1 VAIYEYQARTQTGET
16 QTGTVEASNEEN
28 ALQILQRINLV
39 VVSIKSVEAT
49 PVYLRQFKFFQR
61 VSSRDLSIFSRQLAT
76 LFAAAVPLVESLH
89 TLANQTENPKLQEAL
104 LDIVAD
110 VDGGMEFDQA
120 LAQYPNIFSNFYVQI
135 VKAGEESGTLDKVLN
150 YLARYTE
157 REHGIISKIRGSMI
171 YPIFVLGVFI
181 IVGVAMLVFVI
192 PQLLSV
198 LEQSGAELPL
208 ITRVIAVASDFIRNQ
223 WYIFVTVVIV
233 GIVGIIRFLK
243 TKTGKE
249 FWSLAQLKIPIF
261 GRIFKNIYL
270 FRFSE
275 SFGLLIR
282 GGVPF
287 SQSLTISANV
297 IDNLVYKRIIMDA
310 KEKVSR
316 GISLS
321 QSLKEHPEISAMV
334 TQMIAVGDKT
344 GKLDEILQNV
354 ASFYEEE
361 VTNAVD
367 NLVSLIEPMLIV
379 IMGFGVALLVAGV
392 LLPIYTS
399 INTLQ

>member
-1 VAIYEYQARTQTGET
+1 M
-16 QTGTVEASNEEN
+16 AS
-28 ALQILQRINLV
+28 LGGFIL
-39 VVSIKSVEAT
+39 T
-49 PVYLRQFKFFQR
+49 P
-61 VSSRDLSIFSRQLAT
+61 DIFEILA
-76 LFAAAVPLVESLH
+76 
-89 TLANQTENPKLQEAL
+89 
-104 LDIVAD
+104 
-110 VDGGMEFDQA
+110 
-120 LAQYPNIFSNFYVQI
+120 
-135 VKAGEESGTLDKVLN
+135 
-150 YLARYTE
+150 
-157 REHGIISKIRGSMI
+157 
-171 YPIFVLGVFI
+171 
-181 IVGVAMLVFVI
+181 
-192 PQLLSV
+192 
-198 LEQSGAELPL
+198 
-208 ITRVIAVASDFIRNQ
+208 
-223 WYIFVTVVIV
+223 
-233 GIVGIIRFLK
+233 K

-334 TQMIAVGDKT
+334 TQMIAVGEKT

>member
-334 TQMIAVGDKT
+334 TQMIAVGEKT